1 MPSYS
6 DYDGRRPYADVIGAF
21 RGGAGRA
28 YQSQGRYDDAIR
40 IDPDNADAYMSL
52 RNAEEA
58 RRREEESRNANRATA
73 EALRQ
78 GDYDGAE
85 RAAAGQGDVGT
96 VTAVQRMRREN
107 DRTRRVEAWR
117 ELRRYRSEVNG
128 LADLQGDE
136 QQARYADIL
145 NRARA
150 ESADSPE
157 MLQFLST
164 LPAQFNPRVGG
175 MLDARLRDWMEM
187 LLDPEELAEMEREE
201 ARAERG
207 QRRTLTPE
215 EVRAAGLR
223 PGTVAQTDGSGQIY
237 VIQQPR
243 DPNIGAGRVT
253 YRPLSPEEAQRYGV
267 SGAGYQI
274 SSTGQVSRI
283 GGGAGAGPMLA
294 GAEQRGRIAL
304 SFTNI
309 IQAQEELQRLEEGAV
324 ARQGS
329 HGSNTPLGQDWGAR
343 IAEAIPWDGGS
354 VARYIGG
361 EDYQAYET
369 ASRTFEQSMI
379 PIFSGSAVTDSEAQ
393 RFVRANL
400 PRMNDSAETLATKAL
415 NRQRM
420 INAAAVI
427 LGTDPPYP
435 EAGVWSPS
443 GGLVPPQGDLDSM
456 SDEELERIANGG
468 Q

>member
-237 VIQQPR
+237 VIQQPHA
-243 DPNIGAGRVT
+243 P
-253 YRPLSPEEAQRYGV
+253 S
-267 SGAGYQI
+267 
-274 SSTGQVSRI
+274 
-283 GGGAGAGPMLA
+283 GGAGAGSGAGGLTDSVAFARANTLRDEYNQQTQSYRIIADIARRSEEYAARVARDQRAASGQGDVGLVYALA
-294 GAEQRGRIAL
+294 KIYDPTSVVRESEFA
-304 SFTNI
+304 TM
-309 IQAQEELQRLEEGAV
+309 
-324 ARQGS
+324 ARQGGYGEQMRS
-329 HGSNTPLGQDWGAR
+329 WVNQALGRGFSPQIRAQILTEIRNGLRAQQAQRNQAR
-343 IAEAIPWDGGS
+343 
-354 VARYIGG
+354 ARYEALARRSGIDPALVIDDYDAAPAVSGG
-361 EDYQAYET
+361 GLA
-369 ASRTFEQSMI
+369 AS
-379 PIFSGSAVTDSEAQ
+379 
-393 RFVRANL
+393 
-400 PRMNDSAETLATKAL
+400 
-415 NRQRM
+415 
-420 INAAAVI
+420 AAATQ
-427 LGTDPPYP
+427 GAGASGAGRPGYNPDDPNTWTSEERRRWLAEHP
-435 EAGVWSPS
+435 E
-443 GGLVPPQGDLDSM
+443 
-456 SDEELERIANGG
+456 
-468 Q
+468 